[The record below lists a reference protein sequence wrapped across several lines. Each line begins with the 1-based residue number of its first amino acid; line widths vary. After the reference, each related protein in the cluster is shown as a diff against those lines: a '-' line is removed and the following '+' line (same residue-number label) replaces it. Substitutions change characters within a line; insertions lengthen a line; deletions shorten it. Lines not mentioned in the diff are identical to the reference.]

1 MKTLVLLIGDDG
13 GAGRR
18 LLNALTRTAPAF
30 HVELVDGRAD
40 IETLHTPAVI
50 LLDLKLSK
58 QPAFEILRWLR
69 SDYRYQKLPVFV
81 LATETANHNV
91 NEAYALGA
99 NSCFLTDEAGERLEH
114 IAEGIAAYVSLMP
127 AMDCAASG

>member
-1 MKTLVLLIGDDG
+1 MKDLILLIGDDG
-13 GAGRR
+13 GTDRR
-18 LLNALTRTAPAF
+18 LLDALARTAPAF
-30 HVELVDGRAD
+30 HVERVDERAG
-40 IETLHTPAVI
+40 IETLHIPAVI

-69 SDYRYQKLPVFV
+69 SDHRYQRLPVFV
-81 LATETANHNV
+81 LASETANHNV

-127 AMDCAASG
+127 LLDCAASG